1 MGKLPSERY
10 CCWFLPGLPGLH
22 ISCMLSRSQRMT
34 CISVCSCRQALRSRA
49 LFSIKTRRR
58 LALTGYPLQNNLSEM

>member
-1 MGKLPSERY
+1 MP
-10 CCWFLPGLPGLH
+10 
-22 ISCMLSRSQRMT
+22 